1 MFKKLKM
8 KFIIMNMLTISLL
21 VLGAFGVIYT
31 MTYQNIEKENETK
44 ILNVATGNSVD
55 LRYNQSF
62 NFNDDRLTGSIPS
75 NYSLSF
81 SVILD
86 ENNSLINIQSY
97 VDLPIGFIQRAT
109 NEALF
114 DEKEAGKFKLNGK
127 TWMYKMDDSGSMG
140 FTEGSGMGSVIYIQD
155 TKRISFLDITDS
167 EQVLSQLL
175 ISLSVL
181 GSIMIFLI
189 LLLSIYFSKR
199 AVAPV
204 EAAYDAQKKFLEDAS
219 HELKTPIA
227 AVIANTEAV
236 LSNSN
241 ETVGSQEQWLKHIK
255 DESARMSQ
263 LVNGLL
269 YLSRSEYEEDTL
281 EISELDYSKLVS
293 DLVLSVEAL
302 VFERGFNLNT
312 DVDEGILLKSDGG
325 RIKQI
330 IRILLD
336 NALKYTNE
344 KGTIEMKLKNNEDS
358 VEFVLSNTGEG
369 IPEEDISKVFDRFYR
384 VNKARTG
391 DGSYGI
397 GLSIASVL
405 VNELGGKLKVESIEN
420 EITTFTF
427 KL

>member
-31 MTYQNIEKENETK
+31 MTYRNIENENETK

-62 NFNDDRLTGSIPS
+62 NFSDDRLTGSIPS
-75 NYSLSF
+75 DYSLSF

-109 NEALF
+109 KEALF
-114 DEKEAGKFKLNGK
+114 DEKESGKFKLNGK

-140 FTEGSGMGSVIYIQD
+140 FTEGGGMGAVIYIQD
-155 TKRISFLDITDS
+155 TRRISFLDITDS

-175 ISLSVL
+175 VSLSAL

-255 DESARMSQ
+255 DESGRMSK

-269 YLSRSEYEEDTL
+269 YLSRSEYEEDVL
-281 EISELDYSKLVS
+281 EISEFDYSKLVS

-302 VFERGFNLNT
+302 VFERGLNFSS
-312 DVDEGILLKSDGG
+312 DIDEGILLKSDEG

-336 NALKYTNE
+336 NALNYTNE
-344 KGTIEMKLKNNEDS
+344 EGTIELKLNNNEDS

-405 VNELGGKLKVESIEN
+405 VGELGGKLEVESTEN
-420 EITTFTF
+420 KITTFTF